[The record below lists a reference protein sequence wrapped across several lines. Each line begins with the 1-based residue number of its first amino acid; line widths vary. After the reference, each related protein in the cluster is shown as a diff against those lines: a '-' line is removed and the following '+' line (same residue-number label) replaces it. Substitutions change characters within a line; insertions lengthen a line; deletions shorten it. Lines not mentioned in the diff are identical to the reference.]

1 MKEKEENL
9 TWKQS
14 NPNRNCLTLPR
25 CTACD
30 YRLHRSTEQNEW
42 ASRPSA
48 PSPLY
53 SKLG

>member
-30 YRLHRSTEQNEW
+30 LS
-42 ASRPSA
+42 
-48 PSPLY
+48 PSPLNRTERMGEPPFRTL
-53 SKLG
+53 SFV